1 MNPQQRQSQSIGT
14 PQDVGVDVASVHLD
28 AAVHGQGGVTRL
40 ANSDTAIDR
49 WLRTLPTGSRIAME
63 STGCYH
69 ERLARLAHGAG
80 MLVYVL
86 DPRAVR
92 NYARGLGQRGKT
104 DRLDAHML
112 AHFIEREHGRL
123 RVWQPPSAQH
133 ELLKDLLRQ
142 RAVLARYKASLRQGL
157 RPAAAAIVDFAPL
170 FESIKKTLCA
180 LDKQIAMAARALPQG
195 QAALA
200 WIMSVPGI
208 GPLTGASLLRVF
220 QRLAHRGSDAVIA
233 FLGMDLRPLDSG
245 KRTGVRRLSK
255 HGDAYSR
262 KLLFTAAMAA
272 ARCDAK
278 WHALLERELAKGLPS
293 TAAYVAIGRRL
304 ARVAFSLFKNQQ
316 TYDSTKLPTA

>member
-1 MNPQQRQSQSIGT
+1 MNPQERQSRAIDV

-28 AAVHGQGGVTRL
+28 AAVHGQAGVTRL
-40 ANSDTAIDR
+40 ANSDAAIAH
-49 WLRTLPTGSRIAME
+49 WLRALPAGSRIAME
-63 STGCYH
+63 STGSYH
-69 ERLARLAHGAG
+69 EQLARLAHAAG
-80 MLVYVL
+80 MRVYVL

-92 NYARGLGQRGKT
+92 HYARGLGQRGKT
-104 DRLDAHML
+104 DRLDAQML
-112 AHFIEREHGRL
+112 ARFIEREHSRL
-123 RVWQPPSAQH
+123 RVWQAPSPQQ

-142 RAVLARYKASLRQGL
+142 RAVLARYRASLRQGL

-180 LDKQIAMAARALPQG
+180 LDKQIALAARALPQG
-195 QAALA
+195 QLALA

-255 HGDAYSR
+255 HGDAYAR

-278 WHALLERELAKGLPS
+278 WRALFEHELAKGLPS

-316 TYDSTKLPTA
+316 TYDPAKLPSA